1 MILLNAHRD
10 PVACLFVVPLEF
22 VFSHSA
28 AITSAASCAFS
39 FCSCVA
45 DVTIAFVL
53 PTSCAP
59 AGFCFISS
67 AFDCEW
73 CFSGVPLAEETARS
87 STPCILWSWGFF
99 FGFCDLGVCTVFA
112 PLFRARYSAT
122 PNPHNRSFVPCTEF
136 EMFDNVRTMGSV
148 GAREAIRLQRY
159 YCRAQL
165 CQKRLVSCVCSSHPV
180 RLFRFVFFGSHTGR
194 ERYSRPFDAA
204 RSTSRTVSAQR
215 CGLWMVTL
223 ALMVDGANSVRCSNA
238 GFHSIDDDGVR
249 PAEFTACSRLH

>member
-1 MILLNAHRD
+1 MMILLNAHRD

-122 PNPHNRSFVPCTEF
+122 PKPLNRSFVPCTEF
-136 EMFDNVRTMGSV
+136 EMFDNVKTMGSV

-165 CQKRLVSCVCSSHPV
+165 CQKRLVSCVSSSHPE
-180 RLFRFVFFGSHTGR
+180 RLSASCFWQPHWPRAIL
-194 ERYSRPFDAA
+194 DAN
-204 RSTSRTVSAQR
+204 R
-215 CGLWMVTL
+215 CGSFSISHCVRSALWAMDGH
-223 ALMVDGANSVRCSNA
+223 ASVDG
-238 GFHSIDDDGVR
+238 G
-249 PAEFTACSRLH
+249 

>member
-1 MILLNAHRD
+1 MRTSRILFHLVGVRLRVVFFRCAARRRNRSFLDPLHRM
-10 PVACLFVVPLEF
+10 VLGV
-22 VFSHSA
+22 
-28 AITSAASCAFS
+28 S
-39 FCSCVA
+39 F
-45 DVTIAFVL
+45 
-53 PTSCAP
+53 
-59 AGFCFISS
+59 
-67 AFDCEW
+67 
-73 CFSGVPLAEETARS
+73 
-87 STPCILWSWGFF
+87 WGF
-99 FGFCDLGVCTVFA
+99 GDLGVCTVFA
-112 PLFRARYSAT
+112 PLSRARYSAT
-122 PNPHNRSFVPCTEF
+122 PKPLNRSFVPCTEF

-223 ALMVDGANSVRCSNA
+223 ALMVDGANAVRCSNA